1 MQKYFPGKSPATSI
15 LCRCLLYMALVPFA
29 FPQAMSDVPGY
40 LHATP
45 ATHSLSGTV
54 VNSISG
60 EPVRRAL
67 VQAGSSAGGNPVS
80 VFTDAEGR
88 FEFASLPESEIVLS
102 VRKPGFFNELELRHS
117 DSSPYDLVHL
127 GADASSVVLKLVPES
142 TIVGHV
148 VSSKGEPI
156 EDSTIRIFQ
165 EHIVEGR
172 KRWDLRS
179 QVSTDED
186 GQFRLANLVPG
197 QYLLVAG
204 PDLPGSFTPVARRSS
219 RLRGYGTTFY
229 PGVPNLQA
237 ATPLAIT
244 GGQQL
249 QADFSLRS
257 EPLFKVSG
265 TILGVPVG
273 TPVNV
278 QFETQTGEILPAT
291 VGVDANE
298 KFQARVPAGAYVLQL
313 RGPAQAGQAQAAD
326 LPLVVDAD
334 MENLTFALAPEIA
347 LPVRVELRHTGAPDV
362 QPYTR
367 SNRQLSSYGLS
378 MVRLISTD
386 KRMQVR
392 EFAADRNE
400 KGGALA
406 FHNLAPGRYAV
417 EIAPVPP
424 WYVRSA
430 SSGTIDLLREELVI
444 SPGHRPE
451 PLEIILRDDSAG
463 LRGTIDADGKPSG
476 GTVLLFSDHMSLE
489 HVQTASAQNGTE
501 FLFSG
506 LAPGDYKVLA
516 FDSVEGLEFKNPE
529 VLGPYLSKAVS
540 VTLQPNDVAR
550 VNLERMIRTK

>member
-1 MQKYFPGKSPATSI
+1 
-15 LCRCLLYMALVPFA
+15 MALVPFA
-29 FPQAMSDVPGY
+29 FPQAMSDIPGSIR
-40 LHATP
+40 ATP

-67 VQAGSSAGGNPVS
+67 VQAGSSAGGNPIS
-80 VFTDAEGR
+80 VFSDAEGR

-102 VRKPGFFNELELRHS
+102 VRKPGFFNELELHPDFS
-117 DSSPYDLVHL
+117 HYELVHL
-127 GADASSVVLKLVPES
+127 GADASSVVLKLVPEG

-148 VSSKGEPI
+148 VSSKGEAI

-186 GQFRLANLVPG
+186 GQFRVANLVPG

-204 PDLPGSFTPVARRSS
+204 PDLPGSFTPFARRSS
-219 RLRGYGTTFY
+219 RLRGFGTTFY

-237 ATPLAIT
+237 ATPLSIA
-244 GGQQL
+244 GGQQV
-249 QADFSLRS
+249 QADFSMKS
-257 EPLFKVSG
+257 EPLFKISG

-313 RGPAQAGQAQAAD
+313 RGPDQAGQAQASD
-326 LPLVVDAD
+326 LPLVVNAD
-334 MENLTFALAPEIA
+334 MENLTFALSPEIA
-347 LPVRVELRHTGAPDV
+347 LPVRVELRPTGAPDV

-386 KRMQVR
+386 KRMQVK

-406 FHNLAPGRYAV
+406 FHNLAPGRYVV

-451 PLEIILRDDSAG
+451 PLEVILRDDGAG
-463 LRGTIDADGKPSG
+463 LRGTIEADGKPSG

-489 HVQTASAQNGTE
+489 HVQTASAQNGAE

-506 LAPGDYKVLA
+506 LAPGEYKVLA